1 LLIFNIKR
9 EKNDWRLLKISFVGE
24 LMSVCAIYDP
34 ESGKSPEKWAKSEAY
49 KLWKQPGGPKS
60 SDYFR
65 KHFVKNTVNGNQ
77 RILAETTWKKVLRT
91 FQNGQYELMEEERA
105 KAEGCTYHIISYHI
119 LSFLLLLSLHSAS
132 L

>member
-1 LLIFNIKR
+1 MI
-9 EKNDWRLLKISFVGE
+9 RLLKISFVGE

-105 KAEGCTYHIISYHI
+105 KAEGCTYHIISYPYHI